1 MSDIVI
7 IEGLKID
14 AIIGIYAWE
23 KEVRQPLLLDLEMAW
38 DNRVAAQT
46 DDIRFALDYEAVS
59 NQLTA
64 LIKGKPYE
72 LIERVAEESAAMI
85 MQTFKVKWLRLRV
98 NKPTALKHAHTVAVQ
113 IERGERG

>member
-14 AIIGIYAWE
+14 AVIGIYDWE

-38 DNRVAAQT
+38 DNRAAAQT

-59 NQLTA
+59 KQLIA
-64 LIKGKPYE
+64 LIKRKPYE

-85 MQTFKVKWLRLRV
+85 MQTFKVKWLRIRV
-98 NKPTALKHAHTVAVQ
+98 NKPTALKNAHTVAVQ